1 MEGAA
6 VTDGIKYLGADR
18 FIVTKDRLMEL
29 LETEVEFK
37 VCDYLFAIEYP
48 ASLGTQSALNDL
60 YPGLGITAYSV
71 ADSIVD
77 ELMTHITLG

>member
-6 VTDGIKYLGADR
+6 VTDGIKYHGADR

-37 VCDYLFAIEYP
+37 VCDYLFAIERP
-48 ASLGTQSALNDL
+48 AIRDTRSALNDL
-60 YPGLGITAYSV
+60 YPGLGMTAYAV
-71 ADSIVD
+71 ADTIVD
-77 ELMTHITLG
+77 RLINQ

>member
-6 VTDGIKYLGADR
+6 VTDGIKYHGADR

-37 VCDYLFAIEYP
+37 VCGYLFAIERP
-48 ASLGTQSALNDL
+48 AIRDTRSALNDL
-60 YPGLGITAYSV
+60 YPGLGMTAYAV
-71 ADSIVD
+71 ADTIVD
-77 ELMTHITLG
+77 RLINQ

>member
-6 VTDGIKYLGADR
+6 VTDGIKYHGADR

-37 VCDYLFAIEYP
+37 VCDYLFAIERP
-48 ASLGTQSALNDL
+48 AIRDTRSALNDL
-60 YPGLGITAYSV
+60 YPGLGMSAYAV
-71 ADSIVD
+71 ADTIVD
-77 ELMTHITLG
+77 RLINQ